1 MTEISLLQI
10 TVLPQDTT
18 ETPQLQVM
26 QVLELEQVFSSITVL
41 EQVLD
46 QPDVQHH
53 KKNKTKSCCVK
64 NSHIKIQQSI
74 NYNRQ
79 SQKSTIK
86 PSFKITKS
94 KKKLLQNSWDFKLSI
109 SDKYYDFLL
118 EKLDLIKVKF
128 VAKKETN
135 SGHDLDVIFRKKFK
149 FHRQNFGGH
158 GHPSSHPSG
167 FQLLSQ

>member
-46 QPDVQHH
+46 QPDVQYH
-53 KKNKTKSCCVK
+53 KTKSCCVK

-79 SQKSTIK
+79 SQKPTIK

>member
-46 QPDVQHH
+46 QPDVQYH
-53 KKNKTKSCCVK
+53 KTKSCCVK

-94 KKKLLQNSWDFKLSI
+94 KKKSLQNTWDFKLSI

-167 FQLLSQ
+167 FQLLTQ

>member
-10 TVLPQDTT
+10 SVLPQDTT

-41 EQVLD
+41 EQDLD
-46 QPDVQHH
+46 QPDVQYH
-53 KKNKTKSCCVK
+53 KTKSCCVK
-64 NSHIKIQQSI
+64 KSHIKIQQSI
-74 NYNRQ
+74 NYNKQ
-79 SQKSTIK
+79 SQKSKIK

-94 KKKLLQNSWDFKLSI
+94 KKKSLQNTWDFKLSI

-149 FHRQNFGGH
+149 FHRQNLGGH
-158 GHPSSHPSG
+158 GHPNSHPSG